1 MRQVWEKIKSV
12 MALRKRRKTRQMQR
26 LWIRKGI
33 ALDQED
39 RSQEALTCYDTAL
52 QINPT
57 DPMAWNFRG
66 GTLLKLGR
74 LREAREAFQNVIKFS
89 PPEYPKYFMLHI
101 ATAGQSDCDI
111 KNHLEDRV
119 EL

>member
-1 MRQVWEKIKSV
+1 
-12 MALRKRRKTRQMQR
+12 MQR

-74 LREAREAFQNVIKFS
+74 LREAREAFQNFIKFA
-89 PPEYPKYFMLHI
+89 PPEYAKYVSETKEIMREI
-101 ATAGQSDCDI
+101 DVI
-111 KNHLEDRV
+111 KKKEKNSTIHSNTVSGLQN
-119 EL
+119 